1 MPLETLFFIFIAL
14 LVGAGYP
21 VQAGVNAT
29 IAGAHGHPLLAALTN
44 TTVASLVLLAAILVL
59 RVPAPQMMALAAAPW
74 WAWTGGF
81 LGAFF
86 VLSSLVLAPK
96 LGAAAFVST
105 TIVGTMAASL
115 VIDHFGLIVYR
126 PQPVTVMRLIG
137 AALVV
142 TGMMMITFKGRG

>member
-1 MPLETLFFIFIAL
+1 MLPETLLAILIAL

-21 VQAGVNAT
+21 LQAGINAT
-29 IAGAHGHPLLAALTN
+29 IAQYHGHPLLAAVTN

-59 RVPAPQMMALAAAPW
+59 RVPLPYVASLSAPPW
-74 WAWTGGF
+74 WAWTGGC

-105 TIVGTMAASL
+105 TIVGTMTASL
-115 VIDHFGLIVYR
+115 AIDHFGLIAYR
-126 PQPVTVMRLIG
+126 VQPITGLRAIG
-137 AALVV
+137 AILVV
-142 TGMMMITFKGRG
+142 AGMIMIQWKR

>member
-1 MPLETLFFIFIAL
+1 MALETLFFTFVAL

-29 IAGAHGHPLLAALTN
+29 IAQFHGHPLYAALTN
-44 TTVASLVLLAAILVL
+44 TVVASLVLLVVILVMRL
-59 RVPAPQMMALAAAPW
+59 PLPQAASLAAAPP
-74 WAWTGGF
+74 WAWAGGF

-96 LGAAAFVST
+96 LGAAVFVST

-115 VIDHFGLIVYR
+115 LIDHAGFLVYKA
-126 PQPVTVMRLIG
+126 QPITALRVVG
-137 AALVV
+137 AILVIA
-142 TGMMMITFKGRG
+142 GMFMIQWKR